1 MKSILTSLILGLLLT
16 FSACAPEP
24 EPVDQTVDREQLLED
39 VRFLA
44 SDSLEGRRSNS
55 EGIAIASAYIENRF
69 RDTGVSNFG
78 HSYFQTFTHVNSR
91 SEETFEDAVNIIG
104 LIRGTSNSTM
114 YIAVTAH
121 YDHLGVHNGEIYNGA
136 DDNASGVGGLL
147 ALAQYFTDAPPLHNM
162 LLIALDTE
170 EQGLGGAR
178 FFVDNPVVP
187 LENIVLNINMDMI
200 STNFVDE
207 LYAVGTHHYPFLKS
221 YIEEATAGA
230 EISVLFGHDTP
241 DLPPGDD
248 WTMSSDHGPFHA
260 KGVPF
265 LYFGVEDHPHYH
277 QPTDVF
283 ENINPDFYVKAVEAI
298 LNTTRHLDANL
309 EAIHL
314 ASERLEVE
322 SVEY

>member
-1 MKSILTSLILGLLLT
+1 MKPTLTSLILTLGLLLT
-16 FSACAPEP
+16 FSACVP
-24 EPVDQTVDREQLLED
+24 EPVEHPIDRDQLLED

-44 SDSLEGRRSNS
+44 SDSLEGRRTGS
-55 EGIAIASAYIENRF
+55 EGNATARAYIENRF
-69 RDTGVSNFG
+69 RDAGVSNFG
-78 HSYFQTFTHVNSR
+78 HSYFQTFTHVNTR
-91 SEETFEDAVNIIG
+91 REETFEDAVNIIG

-114 YIAVTAH
+114 YMAITAH

-147 ALAQYFTDAPPLHNM
+147 ALAQYFTDAPPLHNI
-162 LLIALDTE
+162 LLIALDAE

-178 FFVDNPVVP
+178 YFVDNPVVP

-207 LYAVGTHHYPFLKS
+207 LYAVGTYHYPFLRS

-230 EISVLFGHDTP
+230 EISVLFGHDSP
-241 DLPPGDD
+241 DLPAGDD
-248 WTMSSDHGPFHA
+248 WTMLSDHGPFHA

-265 LYFGVEDHPHYH
+265 IYFGVEDHPHYH
-277 QPTDVF
+277 QPTDTF
-283 ENINPDFYVKAVEAI
+283 DNINPDFYEKAVEAI

-309 EAIHL
+309 EAIYV
-314 ASERLEVE
+314 ASERLEEE
-322 SVEY
+322 SVE